1 MTTDSAASLAAGRP
15 APGAQ
20 PPAATDRLTE
30 ICLVRHGAYDDTDR
44 GHAPDGRWDPPL
56 SGPGRAQADAV
67 GTRLAA
73 FDWDH
78 LVCSHL
84 RRAVA
89 TAERIGAA
97 CGLPPEPDRAW
108 AEFHRGA
115 LEDAV
120 PGRHPEHE
128 RRWRDGAWQGWPGGE
143 RRRDFRARVLGALRR
158 CPDGARTI
166 VVTHG
171 GVINEVLCAL
181 LGSPAR
187 TLFRLDLTGVTR
199 LGFAGGHWVVG
210 CVNDTWHLEDSL
222 SMPLT
227 VFSSKGAL
235 R

>member
-1 MTTDSAASLAAGRP
+1 MTTDFGNATAPSRRAGRP
-15 APGAQ
+15 AAS
-20 PPAATDRLTE
+20 ATLTE
-30 ICLVRHGAYDDTDR
+30 ICLVRHGAYEATDR

-56 SGPGRAQADAV
+56 SEAGREQADAV

-73 FDWDH
+73 FGWDH
-78 LVCSHL
+78 LLCSHL
-84 RRAVA
+84 RRAGA
-89 TAERIGAA
+89 TADRIGAA
-97 CGLPPEPDRAW
+97 CGLRPAADHAW
-108 AEFHRGA
+108 AEFHRGT
-115 LEDAV
+115 LEDAI
-120 PGRHPEHE
+120 PGRHPDHE
-128 RRWRDGAWQGWPGGE
+128 RRWRDGAWESWPGGE
-143 RRRDFRARVLGALRR
+143 HRRDFRARVLGALRR
-158 CPDGARTI
+158 CPEGARTI

-187 TLFRLDLTGVTR
+187 TLFRLDLTGITR
-199 LGFAGGHWVVG
+199 IGLDDGHAVVG